1 MIVSRLGCAQ
11 TLSRMHAYLVIFGQF
26 RRHVYNFFAS
36 INSSFIV
43 PVCAHVY
50 IHPKLI
56 FDIFFIP
63 PSCAGVIEIYM
74 FLIIR
79 LLFENSMVF
88 ENLKGVSDG

>member
-26 RRHVYNFFAS
+26 RRHVYNFFVS

-43 PVCAHVY
+43 PVCTHVY

-56 FDIFFIP
+56 FDIFFVSP
-63 PSCAGVIEIYM
+63 TCVDVIEITM
-74 FLIIR
+74 FLIIHYPFSKI
-79 LLFENSMVF
+79 LFF
-88 ENLKGVSDG
+88 LKT